1 MAQLASES
9 YCSKENKSIIIKLM
23 ENKVAMQNKWYQV
36 SQHQHNNSRSC
47 SLSHQKKIKNKRDRK
62 KKKQLLLLLNYF
74 NPSAVVP
81 RRQQRITLGTIMV
94 NILKRRHHVR
104 QTTYTCADTKHR
116 SPSTT
121 SVSIFIFYII
131 YAQGNGGQHT
141 VLCFPTQTGPESP
154 RAGGTPGSQPVPGRV
169 GLRAVVWLFG
179 TRWGEPFQVA
189 LVVLVGGPG
198 LGPRRMLGRAGWG
211 FGPRGSRREG
221 QQLEMKC

>member
-1 MAQLASES
+1 MVSGISTPTQQLSLMLTLTP
-9 YCSKENKSIIIKLM
+9 KENQKQKG
-23 ENKVAMQNKWYQV
+23 
-36 SQHQHNNSRSC
+36 
-47 SLSHQKKIKNKRDRK
+47 QKKKQ
-62 KKKQLLLLLNYF
+62 KKQLLLLLNYF

-81 RRQQRITLGTIMV
+81 RRQQRITLGAIMV

-104 QTTYTCADTKHR
+104 QTTYTCAETENR

-121 SVSIFIFYII
+121 PVSIFIFYII

-141 VLCFPTQTGPESP
+141 VLCFPTQTGPGSP